1 MRTFNSCRFLRRPAA
16 PSICN
21 LACWVLAALLFALP
35 DPASAA
41 DTLRISTSDA
51 ERLLRGNNLQLLAAA
66 LHIDASAA
74 AITQA
79 GLWNNP
85 TVSITQDVYNSS
97 THRALDFTSTGNT
110 DIQIQQLLL
119 LAGKRGLQVRLAEI
133 DRQVAGETYDDLS
146 RELEFDL
153 HTTMYDLYFL
163 HRSLAF
169 YDESIPAVRT
179 TVEATEAIYSEHA
192 ILLSELLRLKSLL
205 TSLASE
211 RLELANRAAEKE
223 NELRLLLGD
232 TIGNVYEPVIDTA
245 AEGDLDPARLALP
258 ALIDSALASRPD
270 VRMAEKNLLSA
281 ETNLRLQQAL
291 AVPDVTVGGSWSRA
305 SGYVPN
311 SFGISVSVD
320 LPVFNRNQGAIAQA
334 EAALNEHRHLLEQAR
349 QTVREEVTTAFDQ
362 LKETDRLYRST
373 DPEFMSQYQQ
383 LVRGTI
389 ANYER
394 RNINIIEF
402 TDFFEAYRTSMLQV
416 NQLLNNRLDA
426 AEQLNYSVDRTVIP
440 HR

>member
-1 MRTFNSCRFLRRPAA
+1 MRLAVTISRSVVAA
-16 PSICN
+16 
-21 LACWVLAALLFALP
+21 VLIALP
-35 DPASAA
+35 IRASAA
-41 DTLRISTSDA
+41 DTVHISTTEA
-51 ERLLRGNNLQLLAAA
+51 ERRLQGNNLRLLAAA

-74 AITQA
+74 AVTQA
-79 GLWNNP
+79 GLWSNP
-85 TVSITQDVYNSS
+85 TLSITQDVYNPG

-110 DIQIQQLLL
+110 DIQAQQLVL
-119 LAGKRGLQVRLAEI
+119 LAGKRGLQVQLAQI
-133 DRQVAGETYDDLS
+133 DRAVAGETYEDLVRALS
-146 RELEFDL
+146 FELR
-153 HTTMYDLYFL
+153 TSMYDLYFL

-179 TVEATEAIYSEHA
+179 TVEATEAIYAEHA

-205 TSLASE
+205 TTLSSE

-223 NELRLLLGD
+223 SELRLLLGD
-232 TIGNVYEPVIDTA
+232 TTGTMYEPVIDTA
-245 AEGDLDPARLALP
+245 AGGVPDPANLALAP
-258 ALIDSALASRPD
+258 IIDSALASRPD
-270 VRMAEKNLLSA
+270 VRIAEKNLSSA
-281 ETNLRLQQAL
+281 ETNLRLQNAL

-311 SFGISVSVD
+311 AYGISVSVD
-320 LPVFNRNQGAIAQA
+320 LPFFNRNQGSIAQA
-334 EAALNEHRHLLEQAR
+334 EAVVHEDRYLLEQAR
-349 QTVREEVTTAFDQ
+349 QTVRQEVTTAFEQ

-389 ANYER
+389 ANYQR
-394 RNINIIEF
+394 RNISIIEF
-402 TDFFEAYRTSMLQV
+402 TDFFEAYRASMLQM

-426 AEQLNYSVDRTVIP
+426 AEQLNYSVNQTVIP